1 VAQTIAERAAEL
13 CYLGASFCFSRHE
26 DQRKTGSCF
35 SALSPF
41 NYPSTTSNSV
51 RIGTAL
57 ESIPDAASRR
67 LRDQLKDLIINP
79 LRDVCISNGRPV
91 LIAIDALDEC
101 EVEDAREII
110 DLLARNIRQ
119 FSLFQGLHIRS
130 TEAAYQEYS
139 LWQKLRTISPA

>member
-1 VAQTIAERAAEL
+1 M
-13 CYLGASFCFSRHE
+13 
-26 DQRKTGSCF
+26 GSCF

-119 FSLFQGLHIRS
+119 FSLFQGLHIHS